1 MSYSV
6 LMTVYKGEKASN
18 LDVAIQSMLKQT
30 IVTDDFVIVCDGEL
44 TTDLDMIIEKYVK
57 MHPGVFNVFRFPK
70 RDNWAAVLNDGL
82 AMCKNELV
90 ARMDSDDISLE
101 TRCEKQLMW
110 MAKNPDAAVISVGI
124 AEFGNDDPS
133 CILSNRIL
141 PTKSQGL
148 AHFAK
153 YRCPLNHATV
163 IYKKSAVLEV
173 GGYENF
179 SQYEDYQLWMKMIKK
194 GYVIDNIQEPL
205 YLMRAGDDLYRRR
218 GGKKYFENMKCFKRW
233 MKDQGFL
240 SIFEYAYLLAANGLV
255 VLMPSSFRKWVY
267 CCFLRK

>member
-6 LMTVYKGEKASN
+6 LMTVYRGEKASN
-18 LDVAIQSMLKQT
+18 LDAAIQSMLKQS
-30 IVTDDFVIVCDGEL
+30 VPTDDFVIVCDGEL
-44 TTDLDMIIEKYVK
+44 TKGLDKVIDKYVK
-57 MHPGVFNVFRFPK
+57 MYPETFNIVRFPK

-82 AMCKNELV
+82 LLCKNELV

-101 TRCEKQLMW
+101 MRCEKQLEW
-110 MAKNPDAAVISVGI
+110 MDEYPTTAVISVGI

-133 CILSNRIL
+133 SILSSRIL
-141 PTKSQGL
+141 PTRKQGL
-148 AHFAK
+148 MHFAK

-179 SQYEDYQLWMKMIKK
+179 PQYEDYQLWMKMVKK
-194 GYVIDNIQEPL
+194 GYIIDNIQEPL
-205 YLMRAGDDLYRRR
+205 YLMRAGDDLYKRR
-218 GGKKYFENMKCFKRW
+218 GGKKYFENMKSFKRW

-240 SIFEYAYLLAANGLV
+240 SVFEYAYLLAANGLI
-255 VLMPSSFRKWVY
+255 VLMPSSFRKWIY
-267 CCFLRK
+267 CRFLRK